1 MAAAGSLDDLLNSKV
16 DESAF
21 TALVGTLEDQLYS
34 GQVSSVQTA
43 ASGVSNISS
52 SAPSAVSVVG
62 VSRVDAR
69 VPANGIQHGVV
80 IAQDGN
86 KNAHSNV
93 PRSAVVTGAGLRNVS
108 AHSQAGVIQTGHFPS
123 SNQASGSVGSAVNTP
138 NVMKLVHTSGSQP
151 AVGGQYTISSASFP
165 NGSNSS
171 VQSVIANGK
180 QTAVG
185 NKLENVVQPSN
196 PATVITVNRPGGI
209 AGAALT
215 GVGATNALA
224 SGVQIINVNQAR
236 TQSPSMQKALAPRI
250 VLSSQGLNRT
260 ASPGQ
265 PITLQALQG
274 LQNSGSN
281 HILVRTE
288 NGQLK
293 LIQLPVQGG
302 AVATATTISTT
313 ALTTTPTYK
322 PQSAMAPDTAKLKCR
337 NFLATLLKLAKEQP
351 DTVAGNVRTLI
362 QNLIDARVEP
372 EAFTSRLQQE
382 LNSSPQP
389 CLVPFLKK
397 SLPFL
402 RQSLYNREI
411 TIEGVKP
418 PPPSALP
425 TPLGTVPSMHVQPRQ
440 VTVSPA
446 VSAAGPTRQLAGA
459 VAAPRNVTSG
469 HPAMLNIQP
478 FQSGAK
484 LVRTPTAVAAAAPA
498 SAPSPSPSP
507 AGLVTQRQ
515 PPVVT
520 LKKDKRLN
528 FKSSLESGHD
538 DDINDVAAMGGVNLQ
553 EESQHILGSTEYV
566 GTQIRSIKDET
577 FLPSAPLQLKMRQIA
592 MRHGLEEPGPDVVAL
607 VSHATQERLRSLLE
621 QLAVIAEHRIEV
633 VKSESRYEV
642 SRDVRGQLRFLEE
655 LDKLEQKRH
664 EDTEREMLMR
674 AAKSRSKTED
684 PEQAK
689 LKAKAKE
696 MQRMEMEEVRQ
707 REANLTALNAI
718 GPRKKPRLDGEPAA
732 AAADGPTVSGALTQR
747 QIPLRPRLKR
757 VNLRDLLLLLEQER
771 GHQRSTRLYKL
782 FVK

>member
-215 GVGATNALA
+215 GVGATNAL
-224 SGVQIINVNQAR
+224 
-236 TQSPSMQKALAPRI
+236 
-250 VLSSQGLNRT
+250 
-260 ASPGQ
+260 Q

-322 PQSAMAPDTAKLKCR
+322 TPAPTTPRTATAAPAQSTPQPQSAMAPDTAKLKCR